1 MVDIKRYK
9 NITVLLLI
17 FLSIFIT
24 SLDVYADKTLVI
36 DDANLMDT
44 EEVLELNNRA
54 NALSEEFNMDIVIV
68 STDEA
73 EGKSAKEYADDFFD
87 YNGYGFGPNYD
98 GILFLIDMDN
108 REAYIST
115 YGTGIRYLT
124 DARKESVL
132 DIIFDSG
139 MAKEDYYGAAI
150 GFLDGT
156 EYYLKEGI
164 PSGQYNEPEDRIKE
178 NKLTTTD
185 VILALVGGV
194 GAGGVFALSVKSQ
207 YKFKRKSNPYSYRSN
222 SIVNFYNQEDKQI
235 NSFITHR
242 IIPRT
247 KPPSKSTLGRSTTHR
262 SSSGRSHGGGGRKF

>member
-1 MVDIKRYK
+1 MVDIKRYGS
-9 NITVLLLI
+9 ISVCLLLL
-17 FLSIFIT
+17 LS
-24 SLDVYADKTLVI
+24 LLMPLKLVYADKTLVI
-36 DDANLMDT
+36 DNANLMDS

-68 STDEA
+68 STDYA
-73 EGKSAKEYADDFFD
+73 EGKTSREYADDFFD
-87 YNGYGFGPNYD
+87 YNGFGIGPNYD

-115 YGTGIRYLT
+115 TGAGIMYLT
-124 DARKESVL
+124 DNRIELIL
-132 DIIFDSG
+132 DIVFDSG

-164 PSGQYNEPEDRIKE
+164 PSGQYNEPGDRIKE

-185 VILALVGGV
+185 VIIALVGGV
-194 GAGGVFALSVKSQ
+194 GAGGVFALSIKSQ
-207 YKFKRKSNPYSYRSN
+207 YKFKEKSNPYSYRSN

-242 IIPRT
+242 IIP
-247 KPPSKSTLGRSTTHR
+247 KPKPSSTSGRSTTHR